1 MTDPNE
7 GLAGPNGE
15 PGWTVDDSEFAAR
28 LVLVRFRL
36 RWNVKQ
42 AAQECGLS
50 ATQWAAWENGSMPRR
65 YVETCKAIASRTGVD
80 YLWLLTGGPETS
92 LPPELR
98 AVADPDQPAIPRP
111 RSQPKVAL
119 QCVTV

>member
-80 YLWLLTGGPETS
+80 YLWLSLGHALSRRWRSSASPCEPTCNNPFSCGRATETTRSAS
-92 LPPELR
+92 L
-98 AVADPDQPAIPRP
+98 V
-111 RSQPKVAL
+111 
-119 QCVTV
+119 